1 MTNEELKF
9 TSIIR
14 KPIFIN
20 NEYVLNVGEFVRGLY
35 AYTHISGI
43 VVKTNKSSVVIKK
56 YNQNYNEFTS
66 TNELIN
72 LTKKR
77 IYQVGLINSEKL
89 ID

>member
-1 MTNEELKF
+1 MTTQELQF

-14 KPIFIN
+14 KPKFIN
-20 NEYVLNVGEFVRGLY
+20 NGYVLNVGEFVRGQY
-35 AYTHISGI
+35 AYTNISGI
-43 VVKTNKSSVVIKK
+43 VVKINKSSVVIKK